1 MSWIRSS
8 LDSMNVISEVM
19 NYFAASGSESLKASI
34 RTWAPK
40 EPQNTD
46 MIISRK
52 LWAILQSKTKILCT
66 PGIATRVIG
75 AAVCDLDSENWG
87 DADGEWEYDDTPS
100 KDSEPLSHI
109 DIDIDN
115 CDDEFDF
122 SPAVSQSI
130 PFASDSGY
138 GDSDS
143 LAPEVGAN
151 LFVDF
156 EDDLNEDDVLDTDF
170 EMDFEEN
177 YVNGSNGMAVCFG
190 AQSIYSAEVIDV
202 LEDHCGF
209 GDTKGDDDELIG
221 GFLDGDDHDSAML
234 FDNLEGGFIEDDR
247 EDEEDDFLDMVSD
260 LDMSW

>member
-1 MSWIRSS
+1 
-8 LDSMNVISEVM
+8 MNVISEVM
-19 NYFAASGSESLKASI
+19 NYFAVSGSESLQASI

-66 PGIATRVIG
+66 PRIATRVIG
-75 AAVCDLDSENWG
+75 AAVCDFDSENWG

-100 KDSEPLSHI
+100 KDSESLSDI
-109 DIDIDN
+109 DIDVDN
-115 CDDEFDF
+115 CDDELDF
-122 SPAVSQSI
+122 SPVVSQSM
-130 PFASDSGY
+130 PFSSDSGY
-138 GDSDS
+138 GGSDS

-190 AQSIYSAEVIDV
+190 AQSVYSAEVIDV
-202 LEDHCGF
+202 LEDHDGL
-209 GDTKGDDDELIG
+209 GDTKGDDDDLIG

-234 FDNLEGGFIEDDR
+234 LDNLEGGFIEDNR
-247 EDEEDDFLDMVSD
+247 EDEEDDFLDMVLD